1 MENKGISAVGLVVI
15 VVIIAVAGVG
25 GYLILGGGGGGAPGG
40 LPEYPGAQGYDLP
53 SEYEA
58 LLPSGVEVKAYT
70 TSASVSE
77 IMTWYKGHM
86 STGWTYDN
94 TNSSEA
100 YGLLIYTKGDDAAEI
115 YAFSGAEYGAGDVTI
130 ITLVVGPTDTVI
142 GT

>member
-1 MENKGISAVGLVVI
+1 MENKGISAAGLIVI

-25 GYLILGGGGGGAPGG
+25 GYLILGGGGGGTPGG
-40 LPEYPGAQGYDLP
+40 LPEYPGAQGYSLP

-58 LLPSGVEVKAYT
+58 QLPSGVEVKGYT

-86 STGWTYDN
+86 SAGWTYDN
-94 TNSSEA
+94 THSSEA
-100 YGLLIYTKGDDAAEI
+100 YGILVYTKGDDAAAI
-115 YAFSGAEYGAGDVTI
+115 YAFSGAYYGAGDVNI
-130 ITLVVGPTDTVI
+130 IALVVGPTDTLI

>member
-1 MENKGISAVGLVVI
+1 MENKGISAAGLIVI
-15 VVIIAVAGVG
+15 VVIVAAAGVG
-25 GYLILGGGGGGAPGG
+25 GYLLLGGSGGGVPGG
-40 LPEYPGAQGYDLP
+40 LPEYPGAQGYDL

-58 LLPSGVEVKAYT
+58 LLPSGVEFKAYT

-86 STGWTYDN
+86 SSGWTYDN

-100 YGLLIYTKGDDAAEI
+100 NGLLIYTKGDDAAEI
-115 YAFSGAEYGAGDVTI
+115 YAFGGEYYGAGDVTI
-130 ITLVVGPTDTVI
+130 IALVVGPTDTVI